1 MKIVLRI
8 IILLAIVG
16 GGAYGY
22 WYWQNQP
29 PASDDGRL
37 TLYGNIDVR
46 QVELA
51 INGNDRIACLAVEE
65 GDRIK
70 TGQLLAKLDTTRLEL
85 IVRRAEAQ
93 LETQQQVVARLEAG
107 SRPEEIRKAEA
118 DVLAADAV
126 VHVSERTYDRY
137 AELVKTNAVSHQ
149 QADDAK
155 MAVDSANAKLKA
167 TQATRDLVAAGPRK
181 EDIAQ
186 AKAILKRMEI
196 ELEQARHDLE
206 LASLCAPN
214 NGVVQNRILEVGD
227 MASPQKAV
235 FTIALNDPV
244 WARVYVSEPNLGKI
258 HEGMRAVVLSDSF
271 PGKEYDGWIGFI
283 SPTAEFTPKP
293 VETEQLRTRLV
304 YQVRVMIKNPNNE
317 LRLGMPVTVKVDTA
331 AAQQGPGESD
341 AAAKAACVPKS
352 AANSEPQAST
362 SEE

>member
-1 MKIVLRI
+1 MVHRLVAYVVLHNNQHWFEVEGTTLMKIVLRI
-8 IILLAIVG
+8 VILLAIVG

-29 PASDDGRL
+29 SASDDGRL

-70 TGQLLAKLDTTRLEL
+70 TGQLLARLDTTRLEL

-126 VHVSERTYDRY
+126 VHVSERTYERY
-137 AELVKTNAVSHQ
+137 AELVKTNAVSRQ

-155 MAVDSANAKLKA
+155 MAVDSANARLKA
-167 TQATRDLVAAGPRK
+167 AQATLDLVKAGPRK

-206 LASLCAPN
+206 LASLCA
-214 NGVVQNRILEVGD
+214 E
-227 MASPQKAV
+227 
-235 FTIALNDPV
+235 
-244 WARVYVSEPNLGKI
+244 
-258 HEGMRAVVLSDSF
+258 
-271 PGKEYDGWIGFI
+271 
-283 SPTAEFTPKP
+283 
-293 VETEQLRTRLV
+293 
-304 YQVRVMIKNPNNE
+304 
-317 LRLGMPVTVKVDTA
+317 
-331 AAQQGPGESD
+331 
-341 AAAKAACVPKS
+341 
-352 AANSEPQAST
+352 
-362 SEE
+362 